1 MEGGE
6 TITRSYTLPVHGP
19 GDHQVSLSLPLS
31 LTVGEGVDDVQI
43 SVRVEVK
50 YLTND
55 AGEVTVRDLE
65 TEAGASPEPEV
76 PGDELPPKKGFF
88 GRLFGGG

>member
-1 MEGGE
+1 MQ
-6 TITRSYTLPVHGP
+6 GP
-19 GDHQVSLSLPLS
+19 GDHQVSLALPLS
-31 LTVGEGVDDVQI
+31 LTVREGVEDVQI

-50 YLTND
+50 YLTNG

-65 TEAGASPEPEV
+65 TDADSSPESEV
-76 PGDELPPKKGFF
+76 HEESPPKKGFF